1 MATGAEERPARRA
14 AGDPAS
20 YAAVRPE
27 CQPGRGG
34 TARAQDPRMTAP
46 TPTGIPSAATPPA
59 PPAPD
64 PPPFRAPPDHPA
76 AVWERSVAELEGLAV
91 DKGAYGLGST
101 AWLARALVSPLRQLG
116 ASELRLLLS
125 HGRGLAWVAP
135 LALERLLDEPFAA
148 ADYGPGALLGALL
161 TVDPDRWDPAWT
173 DRLARVVH
181 AARTHLDL
189 LPAPDRARLADD
201 LDAAREQF
209 GV

>member
-1 MATGAEERPARRA
+1 MAAEAEEGPARRA

-20 YAAVRPE
+20 YAAGSGE

-46 TPTGIPSAATPPA
+46 TPAATPPA
-59 PPAPD
+59 PPAPG
-64 PPPFRAPPDHPA
+64 PPPFRAPPDHPD
-76 AVWERSVAELEGLAV
+76 AVWERSIAELEGLAV
-91 DKGAYGLGST
+91 EKGAYGLGST

-116 ASELRLLLS
+116 PAELRLLLTQ
-125 HGRGLAWVAP
+125 GRGLAWVVP

-148 ADYGPGALLGALL
+148 GDYGPGGLLAALLAALAP
-161 TVDPDRWDPAWT
+161 VEPAAWG
-173 DRLARVVH
+173 DGWRERLARVAADARARLAVLP
-181 AARTHLDL
+181 ADART
-189 LPAPDRARLADD
+189 RLADD